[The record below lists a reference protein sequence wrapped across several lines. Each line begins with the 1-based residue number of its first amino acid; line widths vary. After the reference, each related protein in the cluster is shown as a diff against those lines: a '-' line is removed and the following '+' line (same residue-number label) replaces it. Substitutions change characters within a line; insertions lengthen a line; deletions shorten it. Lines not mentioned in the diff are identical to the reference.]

1 MFQPDLDKLQDKIG
15 YHLNDEAYLR
25 LALTHS
31 SFAHECPR
39 PTKGQYNERV
49 EYLGDA
55 VLELIV
61 SDYLYRNY
69 PDKSE
74 GEMTKTRASL
84 VCEYTLAVCA
94 REVGIDQYIYLS
106 KGEEMTGG
114 RNRDSI
120 VSDSFEAVLG
130 AIYLDGGYEEA
141 KRFIHG
147 ILLKDIENKQL
158 FYDAKTRLQE
168 VVQSNKNQVLTYE
181 ILGEEGLEHNKTF
194 IAEARINGKPI
205 GSGRGHTKKEAE
217 QRAAYEALLKLKK

>member
-1 MFQPDLDKLQDKIG
+1 MFRPDLDKLQDKIG
-15 YHLNDEAYLR
+15 YHFNDVAYLR

-61 SDYLYRNY
+61 SDYLYCNY

-147 ILLKDIENKQL
+147 ILLKDIESKQL
-158 FYDAKTRLQE
+158 FYDAKTSLQE

-181 ILGEEGLEHNKTF
+181 ILGEEGLEHNKIF

-217 QRAAYEALLKLKK
+217 QHAAYEALLRLKK